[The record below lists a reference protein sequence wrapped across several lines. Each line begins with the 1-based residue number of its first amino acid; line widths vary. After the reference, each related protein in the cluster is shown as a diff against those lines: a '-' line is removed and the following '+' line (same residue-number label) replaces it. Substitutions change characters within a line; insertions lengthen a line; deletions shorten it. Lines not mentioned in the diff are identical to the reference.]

1 MVHPSSHR
9 ISRVRRYSGY
19 RSPTRLFAYR
29 TLTFFGQPSHA
40 VQLEVIDTKCG
51 PKPRDDC
58 SSRFSLLR
66 FRSPLLLLRCFSSDG
81 SPRKLILL
89 GLRCMD
95 LTPCGLLH
103 SDICGSI
110 RACRSPQLFA
120 AYRVLL
126 RLLMPR
132 HPSCA
137 LISLTYLFR
146 IMVSSLGH
154 IFRCFP
160 TEEFLRNCIYPFNL
174 SLKLDIYFCF
184 KIVSSLLFRY
194 SIFKEPFFI
203 ATTFEVLTM

>member
-1 MVHPSSHR
+1 MFQFRRFPS
-9 ISRVRRYSGY
+9 YTY
-19 RSPTRLFAYR
+19 LF
-29 TLTFFGQPSHA
+29 S
-40 VQLEVIDTKCG
+40 IW
-51 PKPRDDC
+51 
-58 SSRFSLLR
+58 
-66 FRSPLLLLRCFSSDG
+66 
-81 SPRKLILL
+81 
-89 GLRCMD
+89 CMD
-95 LTPCGLLH
+95 LTPCGFLH

-126 RLLMPR
+126 RLPMPR

-194 SIFKEPFFI
+194 SIFKEPFPLIWHLKSSQWYPFGGLKRTRTSDLSVI
-203 ATTFEVLTM
+203 SRVL